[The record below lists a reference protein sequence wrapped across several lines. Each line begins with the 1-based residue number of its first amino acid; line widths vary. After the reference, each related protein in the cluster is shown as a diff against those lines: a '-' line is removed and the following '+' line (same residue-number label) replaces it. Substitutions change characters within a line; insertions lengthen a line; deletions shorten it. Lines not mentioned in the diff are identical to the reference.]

1 MVNNSWTTPVYKKQY
16 VTSSHRLQCVIVLA
30 KSYFRIHEG
39 ETQRNGERE
48 RREMERNRKRKRE
61 RGERERIK
69 GGRERKEGLT
79 FDVEV
84 GICRHGGALCVPC
97 PATVGSP
104 IGEPHLWN
112 YEDWTALHWS
122 RLIILEQGDG
132 GLGIAT
138 DTAGKVHRLEE
149 RGKDGGWSSQDDW
162 S

>member
-1 MVNNSWTTPVYKKQY
+1 M
-16 VTSSHRLQCVIVLA
+16 
-30 KSYFRIHEG
+30 G
-39 ETQRNGERE
+39 
-48 RREMERNRKRKRE
+48 RNRKRKRE

-112 YEDWTALHWS
+112 YEDWTALDWS
-122 RLIILEQGDG
+122 RLVILEPGDG